1 MSVDINNIVRT
12 VVGGAAVLSI
22 TIPLGG
28 LASSVG
34 RLADAT
40 TGGVTESTKVT
51 KTMEAYQTLTD
62 ELTRPCIE
70 FFVSKPDSKLER
82 EAKNTIDEIMGGEV
96 SHAGVCNYVLGN

>member
-12 VVGGAAVLSI
+12 VVGGAALLTL

-40 TGGVTESTKVT
+40 TGGVIQNNEITGATR
-51 KTMEAYQTLTD
+51 AYQKLTD
-62 ELTRPCIE
+62 DLTLPCIE
-70 FFVSKPDSKLER
+70 YFVSKIDSKLER
-82 EAKNTIDEIMGGEV
+82 EAKNTIDDVMGGEV
-96 SHAGVCNYVLGN
+96 EYKALCNYILGI